1 VFAFSFITDSFSA
14 SVLLLISCIGSG
26 SDAASLT
33 TRATFDKANNEY
45 VINGTKQFISG
56 AGLSDIYLVM
66 CRTSDAPGATGA
78 KGISCLIVEK
88 GTKGLTFGKKEN
100 KMGWR
105 SGPTRQVLFENVRV
119 PVKNRFDFCFAS
131 SLSRLFP
138 YPPY

>member
-1 VFAFSFITDSFSA
+1 MLGFLCC
-14 SVLLLISCIGSG
+14 VLVIGSG

-33 TRATFDKANNEY
+33 TRATFDKTNNEY

-66 CRTSDAPGATGA
+66 CRTSDAPGA

-88 GTKGLTFGKKEN
+88 GTKGLSFGKKEN

-119 PVKNRFDFCFAS
+119 PLKNR
-131 SLSRLFP
+131 
-138 YPPY
+138 